1 MSLRAHA
8 LLHHPRAS
16 NLPIELRRMHKETTA
31 GVLSELIPGEHE
43 ECPAWAAPHL
53 RLAMETIQWPKQ
65 TKGATRQVLA
75 LIQWTLAKTTK
86 TAG

>member
-1 MSLRAHA
+1 
-8 LLHHPRAS
+8 
-16 NLPIELRRMHKETTA
+16 MHKETTA

-53 RLAMETIQWPKQ
+53 RLAMEIIRWPKQ
-65 TKGATRQVLA
+65 TKSATRQVLA
-75 LIQWTLAKTTK
+75 LIQSTLAKTTK